1 MADIF
6 TREWIESFA
15 NKWNADNEM
24 VVPLFTHGFSAVIAL
39 GYAAHEDP
47 SVLIEVENGRVARA
61 GLYHAATT
69 PTVDWDLRATP
80 AQWAAW
86 KKKPLEI
93 MGVSVA
99 VNSGQLQFK
108 AGDYRK
114 LMRTPDLAK
123 AFLRFFT
130 LL

>member
-1 MADIF
+1 MVELF
-6 TREWIESFA
+6 SREWVEAFA
-15 NKWNADNEM
+15 ERWNRDNEM
-24 VVPLFTHGFSAVIAL
+24 VIPLFTHGFSAVIAL
-39 GYAAHEDP
+39 GYPTQADP
-47 SVLIEVENGRVARA
+47 LVLLEVENGRVTRA
-61 GLYHAATT
+61 GLFQAATC
-69 PTVDWDLRATP
+69 PAIDWDLRASP

-86 KKKPLEI
+86 QKKPLEI

-99 VNSGQLQFK
+99 VNKEQLQFK

-123 AFLRFFT
+123 AFLRFFR